1 MKHFNRTVTIL
12 VFIFLYIPMILL
24 AVASFNSGL
33 DIATFKGF
41 TFRQY
46 ANLFKDSTL
55 LTLLRNLIENA
66 FRFSDGQKVIV
77 KIERSGNCCRFG
89 VADSGRGMTQEEIR
103 RAAEPFYKAD
113 KSRSAAGYGI
123 GLSICK
129 SIYTLFKTELK
140 FESELGRGTCVS
152 FDLEVTE

>member
-1 MKHFNRTVTIL
+1 MRGEAEL
-12 VFIFLYIPMILL
+12 
-24 AVASFNSGL
+24 
-33 DIATFKGF
+33 
-41 TFRQY
+41 
-46 ANLFKDSTL
+46 L

-129 SIYTLFKTELK
+129 SICTLFKTELK
-140 FESELGRGTCVS
+140 FESEPGRGTCVS

>member
-1 MKHFNRTVTIL
+1 MIFESVRSVTAQ
-12 VFIFLYIPMILL
+12 VDEVKL
-24 AVASFNSGL
+24 AMAF
-33 DIATFKGF
+33 
-41 TFRQY
+41 
-46 ANLFKDSTL
+46 
-55 LTLLRNLIENA
+55 RNLIENA

-129 SIYTLFKTELK
+129 SICTLFKTELK